1 MNIETQILS
10 KISPDVIQ
18 GYSKETTHHDRVE
31 FIPEAHDGFNDKK
44 STDVI
49 GHINRFKGKNYMIN
63 WIDVRKTYQSQHPF
77 FSFFFL
83 TSFLFK
89 NIKENRN

>member
-49 GHINRFKGKNYMIN
+49 GHINRF
-63 WIDVRKTYQSQHPF
+63 TQQSTRLWSIRTKFMQ
-77 FSFFFL
+77 SG
-83 TSFLFK
+83 
-89 NIKENRN
+89 